1 MTVALRSEI
10 QFTPTGLELPTDLSF
25 EEWSDYGERLFAM
38 ERGVMWAIGDWWRFG
53 EHCYGERAAQALDS
67 RYAYQTFKDAG
78 WVSGRVERSRRR
90 DLLSFSHHKEVAAL
104 PPDDQDYWLDAAE
117 RGEWSR
123 NELRARIKR
132 GTAPDDAPD
141 MPAIEE
147 AATWDD
153 LVRLMDSL
161 DSFLS
166 SDAPTIA
173 AAVPPRRRAA
183 TARRLRKLGTG
194 LGRIAWS
201 LEGLEAPHDDD
212 V

>member
-10 QFTPTGLELPTDLSF
+10 AFTPTGLSMPDDLSF
-25 EEWSDYGERLFAM
+25 DEWADYGERLFAM

-53 EHCYGERAAQALDS
+53 EHRYGERAAQALDS
-67 RYAYQTFKDAG
+67 RYAFGTLSNAG
-78 WVSGRVERSRRR
+78 YVAGAIETSRRR
-90 DLLSFSHHKEVAAL
+90 EVLSFAHHQEVAAL
-104 PPDDQDYWLDAAE
+104 PSDEQDYWLDEAE
-117 RGEWSR
+117 RGEWTR

-132 GTAPDDAPD
+132 GTTDDSP
-141 MPAIEE
+141 IEQPVLG
-147 AATWDD
+147 TGHWDD
-153 LVRLMDSL
+153 LAKVMDTL
-161 DSFLS
+161 DTFLS
-166 SDAPTIA
+166 SDASDIA

-201 LEGLEAPHDDD
+201 LEGMEVPSDDA